1 MEYTNWYGSN
11 PDDRGGK
18 QAEDCVLKYTWAGE
32 DRGWND
38 FSCEKDTWVHQGVTM
53 EIHALCEAPI
63 IPSQ

>member
-1 MEYTNWYGSN
+1 MQLFEALN
-11 PDDRGGK
+11 